1 VGQKIEISNS
11 VTLGD
16 VAVFDTDR
24 SLSGQDG
31 ERYRSVDEAAN
42 GSTYPAGLA
51 GRLFA
56 DVDGVKSVYVTSN
69 LVTIERAG
77 GWDDDSLERASSV
90 ISGFF
95 AYY

>member
-1 VGQKIEISNS
+1 MGQKIEISSS

-56 DVDGVKSVYVTSN
+56 DVDGVTSVYVTSN

-77 GWDDDSLERASSV
+77 GWDEERLDRAASV
-90 ISGFF
+90 IREFF